1 MKRKVNRPTVATA
14 LGAAVTVAS
23 VASTAGFLVGR
34 YPLLRQFLPV
44 HFTDEG
50 LPTRWQ
56 RKTYALVLVPVW
68 VQLVLTVVFGA
79 IAVILLWRALPP
91 DDPHEAR
98 LVAEDRKRML
108 ITAEA
113 VVLLSAIWVTFQ
125 SLGATELV
133 RLWER
138 GWGGYRRIYGQ
149 GLVVAIVASVGIGV
163 RAMASLGRPTQPAGT
178 EPSPHWRFKHLYFNP
193 RDPALFVP
201 ARRGLGW
208 TLNFGR
214 LGAILLMAIV
224 LAIGIGAPVAIVR
237 YLIN

>member
-1 MKRKVNRPTVATA
+1 MKRHVTRPTVATA
-14 LGAAVTVAS
+14 VGAGVTVAS
-23 VASTAGFLVGR
+23 VAATAGFLVGR

-44 HFTDEG
+44 HFTGEG
-50 LPTRWQ
+50 LPSRWHA
-56 RKTYALVLVPVW
+56 KTYALVLVPVW
-68 VQLVLTVVFGA
+68 VQIVLTVVFGA
-79 IAVILLWRALPP
+79 IAVILLWRAVPP

-98 LVAEDRKRML
+98 RAAEDSERML

-125 SLGATELV
+125 ALGAMELA

-149 GLVVAIVASVGIGV
+149 SLIVAIVASVGVGV
-163 RAMASLGRPTQPAGT
+163 RAVASLGRPTQPAEP

-193 RDPALFVP
+193 GDPALFAA
-201 ARRGLGW
+201 ARHGLGW

-214 LGAILLMAIV
+214 PGAILLMAIV
-224 LAIGIGAPVAIVR
+224 LAIGVGAPFAIVR